1 MIFYTGKIKKQG
13 WRLVSCPLLRAHC
26 HKLLNW
32 RSNSK
37 MFIYMNRNRTVAGLD
52 VHKDSVYL
60 CIMGYNESV
69 IFQKTYGVL
78 TTELRQM
85 RDDMLCH
92 GVTECAM
99 ESTAV
104 YWVPVWN
111 ELCGSMELKLVNP
124 YFIKQLPG
132 RKSDVKDAQWIAE
145 CVLKNLIKGSFVPE
159 PVVQDMRKLNRRIMD
174 LNEDMTYNCNK
185 LDAAL
190 QRCGFRLSN
199 YVSSTMSKSYQS
211 VLQAIIGGHTCPEE
225 LVKLVH
231 GRTLNKHGRDIVKDA
246 VTASFSKTDLTV
258 FRQLKE
264 TIDLVGRQI
273 EECQKE
279 LTALCKE
286 HFPKQYERLQTI
298 PGVKERAATAII
310 AETGIDMKMFATAS
324 CLVGWCGL
332 KPRNDVSNGHY
343 KSRKVTH
350 GNRYLRQILIE
361 IAWAASRTRNC
372 FFSNFS
378 YIQTT
383 VKKKSKMKIQVAI
396 ARKILVAVWHMLSKE
411 EDFIDVYLNRLE
423 EQRAME
429 ENIRLLES
437 FMAN

>member
-1 MIFYTGKIKKQG
+1 
-13 WRLVSCPLLRAHC
+13 
-26 HKLLNW
+26 
-32 RSNSK
+32 
-37 MFIYMNRNRTVAGLD
+37 MNRNRTVAGLD

-60 CIMGYNESV
+60 CIMGPRDEI
-69 IFQKTYGVL
+69 IFEKTYGVL
-78 TTELRQM
+78 TPELRQM
-85 RDDMLCH
+85 SQDMVAR
-92 GVTECAM
+92 GVTEAAM

-132 RKSDVKDAQWIAE
+132 RKSDIKDAQWIAE
-145 CVLKNLIKGSFVPE
+145 CLLKNLIKGSFVPG

-174 LNEDMTYNCNK
+174 LNEDLTYNTNK

-199 YVSSTMSKSYQS
+199 YVTHIKGKSYQS
-211 VLQAIIGGHTCPEE
+211 VLSCIIDGERDPEK
-225 LVKLVH
+225 LVSRVH
-231 GRTLNKHGRDIVKDA
+231 GRTINKHGRETVMAA
-246 VTASFSKTDLTV
+246 VTGSFSDTDIII
-258 FRQLKE
+258 FRQTKAV
-264 TIDLVGRQI
+264 IDLIEAQM

-279 LTALCKE
+279 LTALCGR
-286 HFPKQYERLQTI
+286 HFPQQYRRLQTI

-310 AETGIDMKMFATAS
+310 AETGVDMKMFATAA

-332 KPRNDVSNGHY
+332 KPRNDVSNGRY

-361 IAWAASRTRNC
+361 IAWVASRTRNC

-378 YIQTT
+378 YVQTT
-383 VKKKSKMKIQVAI
+383 IKKKSKMKIQVAI

-411 EDFIDVYLNRLE
+411 QDFIDIYLKRLE
-423 EQRAME
+423 EQKKME
-429 ENIRLLES
+429 EQIKRLE
-437 FMAN
+437 ATVNR